1 MKQKNKEGEFSSMVL
16 GTLGDSLSRN
26 LLTGKGK
33 IRAGE
38 ETIEQAKEQLVQARI
53 SNATLSF
60 N

>member
-33 IRAGE
+33 E
-38 ETIEQAKEQLVQARI
+38 QVKKQLEQAKEQLVLPRI